1 MVILNSLVFIFF
13 TLSFGKPQTPRD
25 WCSLGSFSG
34 FIIALFARLATSGAY
49 VYV

>member
-1 MVILNSLVFIFF
+1 MDRIGPPGNRCQP
-13 TLSFGKPQTPRD
+13 TLSRTIRLFLGVA
-25 WCSLGSFSG
+25 LGSFSG